1 MLSDTPLILL
11 FHRIHRAGLQ
21 LERLNLDVDP
31 DDGIKELLEAIRD
44 KLRSLGP
51 RDQVRRQPLKLL
63 RHDLRMIMISAF
75 LPDERRRC
83 GSESLTS
90 LKMLI
95 GATIACVR
103 RASTLDDVR
112 SYEPSLRTPGT
123 LYLLDQI
130 FEEKSQCL
138 PSGRIR
144 EFEFLKLPT
153 LRK

>member
-75 LPDERRRC
+75 LPDERAPLLLRVPNVPQNGDRRHH
-83 GSESLTS
+83 
-90 LKMLI
+90 
-95 GATIACVR
+95 CVR
-103 RASTLDDVR
+103 APRLNS
-112 SYEPSLRTPGT
+112 
-123 LYLLDQI
+123 
-130 FEEKSQCL
+130 
-138 PSGRIR
+138 
-144 EFEFLKLPT
+144 
-153 LRK
+153 